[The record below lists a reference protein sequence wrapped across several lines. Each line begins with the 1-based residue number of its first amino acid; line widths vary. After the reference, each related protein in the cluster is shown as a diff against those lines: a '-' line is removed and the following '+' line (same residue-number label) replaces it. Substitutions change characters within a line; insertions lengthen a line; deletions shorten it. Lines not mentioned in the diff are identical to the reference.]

1 FYFQNL
7 LNHYRITDLFKNL
20 RPGHLPLP
28 QCEERAICKECG
40 ELEDLRHILTS
51 CDCPGQGII
60 WRAAEALWLEK
71 ESYWP
76 PVSLGSIL
84 GCGLAEFR
92 DEKGELRR
100 GAQWLFRI
108 LISESA
114 YLIWK
119 LRNNRVISRDG
130 EPATED
136 KIVNKWKF
144 TINQTL
150 QVDHTLAQRAINGK
164 RPVLAPKLVLETWSN
179 TLDEESSLPADWLQ
193 EPRVLVGKRAFP
205 RTQTRRQEVR
215 GIG

>member
-7 LNHYRITDLFKNL
+7 LNHYKITDLFKNL
-20 RPGHLPLP
+20 HPGHLPLP
-28 QCEERAICKECG
+28 QCEECAICKECG

-119 LRNNRVISRDG
+119 LRNDRVISRDG

-205 RTQTRRQEVR
+205 QTQTRRQEVR